1 MLKIMEP
8 RKKNLQLISLLN
20 EMKNVMNQLKS
31 SALILALVLAL
42 SWQPAVHAQEVDVAI
57 LTPIINFLLEEG
69 EGGDVQCPSLDDIMV
84 INLIDSGFASSS
96 DEPFSVINSG
106 GIIFDVGDLGEFLRG
121 ANQGPGTAA
130 VDIVDALN
138 IGNGLGSSN
147 QLFGRIEIFDQ
158 GDVNE
163 LEGIIQIV
171 GELVFNT
178 SLLTGEL
185 DLSPL
190 NSLVEVTGQ
199 ISLTTSNAK
208 IGGFRCLSSVGG
220 DLNIQNNQNLT
231 SIDGFQSLESIG
243 RSLSIQSN
251 ASLDGLGSL
260 ASLSRSDVNG
270 NIIITNNTSFNCANP
285 IPEFVAAT
293 SSAGNTVNCSE
304 DLDFR
309 TISEA
314 ITININEATAIP
326 DLGSVS
332 STTTVPAL
340 LGLSSLVSSLT
351 VKLDIA
357 HTSVGDLTVT
367 LSNGTMTV
375 DLLNR
380 PTSNSAL
387 RMEITEQCAIGG
399 DLSDFFTVDGLDEF
413 LITDFE
419 ATPSGAILSI
429 FESLDANCVFD
440 FLSGSNNDE
449 ISVEVANQCAD
460 TLITDDFLNNEVF
473 GGTKLSDEFA
483 SFVSIDAS
491 CIFDILSALD
501 VVNEP
506 QFCRSDNIST
516 ELSSIASL
524 FPINTSCTGGD
535 LVEAYPLPSYSSLQS
550 LDAFEG
556 SNVNDVWT
564 LTVSDSV
571 GGDIGALNGWSIT
584 FNIDR

>member
-1 MLKIMEP
+1 MLKIIES
-8 RKKNLQLISLLN
+8 RKKNLQLMSLLN
-20 EMKNVMNQLKS
+20 EIKNVMNQLKS
-31 SALILALVLAL
+31 NALKLALVLAL
-42 SWQPAVHAQEVDVAI
+42 LWQPAVYAQEVDVAI
-57 LTPIINFLLEEG
+57 LTPVINFLLEGG
-69 EGGDVQCPSLDDIMV
+69 EGGDVQCPSLDEITG
-84 INLIDSGFASSS
+84 INIVDPDFTSGS
-96 DEPFSVINSG
+96 DEIFSVINSG
-106 GIIFDVGDLGEFLRG
+106 GIIFDADSLAEFLRSGPSTG
-121 ANQGPGTAA
+121 AG
-130 VDIVDALN
+130 N
-138 IGNGLGSSN
+138 IIDVINNGNGLGSSN
-147 QLFGRIEIFDQ
+147 QLFGRIEILDQ
-158 GDVNE
+158 DDVNE

-190 NSLVEVTGQ
+190 NSLVDVTGQ

-208 IGGFRCLSSVGG
+208 ISGFRCLSSVGG
-220 DLNIQNNQNLT
+220 DLNIQNNQNLI

-243 RSLSIQSN
+243 QSLSIQSN

-270 NIIITNNTSFNCANP
+270 NIIITNNTSFDCANP
-285 IPEFVAAT
+285 LPEFDAAT
-293 SSAGNTVNCSE
+293 SSTGNTVNCSE

-340 LGLSSLVSSLT
+340 LGLSGLVSSLT
-351 VKLDIA
+351 VNLDIT

-367 LSNGTMTV
+367 LSNGTTTV
-375 DLLNR
+375 DLLDR

-387 RMEITEQCAIGG
+387 RMEIIDRCAIGG
-399 DLSDFFTVDGLDEF
+399 DLSGFFTVDGLEEF

-419 ATPSGAILSI
+419 AAPSGVILPIS
-429 FESLDANCVFD
+429 ESLDANCVFD
-440 FLSGSNNDE
+440 FLSSSNDDE
-449 ISVEVANQCAD
+449 ISVEVTNQCAN
-460 TLITDDFLNNEVF
+460 TLITSDFLNNEIF
-473 GGTKLSDEFA
+473 AGIELSDEFA
-483 SFVSIDAS
+483 SFVSIDTS
-491 CIFDILSALD
+491 CIFGILSAVD

-506 QFCRSDNIST
+506 QFCSSDNISA
-516 ELSSIASL
+516 ELSNNASL
-524 FPINTSCTGGD
+524 FPINTSCTAGD
-535 LVEAYPLPSYSSLQS
+535 LIEAYPLPSYSSLQS
-550 LDAFEG
+550 LDVFEG
-556 SNVNDVWT
+556 SNVNDAWT

-571 GGDIGALNGWSIT
+571 SGDIGALNGWSIT